1 MIAHKTKCKDDKQQ
15 FKKIKP
21 CYISDEEACK
31 GTWIVRWTTDLL
43 AIIILNMILHLNEI
57 LNTVVSIGVNPFHYV
72 LKLNLQ
78 NTGTYFIKRR
88 DH

>member
-1 MIAHKTKCKDDKQQ
+1 MA
-15 FKKIKP
+15 
-21 CYISDEEACK
+21 
-31 GTWIVRWTTDLL
+31 V
-43 AIIILNMILHLNEI
+43 IILNMILHLNEI

-88 DH
+88 DHSEIYDNTESSTCTYLFVLI